1 MSSKAKNLSKLS
13 AVLAEGG
20 TLTAS
25 TTAPTAALGTS
36 TNQLATTAFVGNAL
50 NGLINAA
57 PTTLDTLNE
66 LAAALGND
74 SNFAT
79 TVTNTLALKA
89 PLASPTFTGTLA
101 VPLLNATGGI
111 KLGDYQNINATTNS
125 TGISLSGGSAS
136 NSGGQINLRGAGFTS
151 NPGGIEFVSNGTPVA
166 KIDSAGRVTMPYQPA
181 FVACLNGMNQVVN
194 AEANFACSNVLTNI
208 GNHYNASTY
217 RFTAPLSGTYMFVGA
232 VYFNTGAANP
242 RVGIRINGAGANGF
256 MSQAY
261 YDRNDN
267 YQPITWLRYLSAG
280 DYVEFY
286 LQNGP
291 WTVYGGGAWQHTF
304 FSGYLVG

>member
-125 TGISLSGGSAS
+125 TGISLSGGNAA
-136 NSGGQINLRGAGFTS
+136 NSGGQINLRGASFTS

-166 KIDSAGRVTMPYQPA
+166 KIDSAGRVTMPYQPFA
-181 FVACLNGMNQVVN
+181 QASSNTAASGKIPLNAYVGQRGGLSVDTTNARMNIPVSGAYVIGYHHLGNQGSGACQVVIRLNGTDVGGSRIQD
-194 AEANFACSNVLTNI
+194 SD
-208 GNHYNASTY
+208 ST
-217 RFTAPLSGTYMFVGA
+217 
-232 VYFNTGAANP
+232 
-242 RVGIRINGAGANGF
+242 
-256 MSQAY
+256 
-261 YDRNDN
+261 NDN
-267 YQPITWLRYLSAG
+267 FGTQIIRTLAAG
-280 DYVEFY
+280 DYIEFWTIQGATHGNPDYNSMYAY
-286 LQNGP
+286 LIG
-291 WTVYGGGAWQHTF
+291 
-304 FSGYLVG
+304 